1 MSAENLNL
9 LKSEVER
16 IVGRKVLTASDC
28 QYLSN
33 DIYQQIKL
41 RVSLNTLR
49 RFFHLMTSKYQ
60 PSSFTLNLLSKYC
73 GFSSFE
79 EFIAHKERL
88 CDIHTNSGSDLLN
101 FLILLFKD
109 FETKGVEDITYINL
123 IHEIIS
129 NLEKWPQVIDEFQSQ
144 IAKTANGQFFY
155 YEQFINT
162 DNLNGYYGDGLRYY
176 LHEKKDPQAQIF
188 GHSLLCF
195 RSWLS
200 MNGDK
205 VYSHCEELMKYK
217 IDESIHPSI
226 CGRYFASQL
235 YKAEYFDYD
244 VEPIIL
250 AAREFYLDTKYSR
263 AVSQGFPH
271 YEFILAESLI
281 LIGQHEEAL
290 FYIIEATK
298 KRNNSTPPY
307 VHLKLF
313 ESIYL
318 FHAIALKNTGKVEK
332 AKEMLEMINVKNFY
346 FLARKFNLI
355 LYLLQ
360 KQSFHKRDLLREQL
374 DHLVQQ
380 TGFRKLVEAYP
391 EIGIPSVQAA
401 RLAQ

>member
-1 MSAENLNL
+1 MSGKNLHSI
-9 LKSEVER
+9 KSEVER

-33 DIYQQIKL
+33 DIYHQTKL

-49 RFFHLMTSKYQ
+49 RLFHLMKSKYQ

-73 GFSSFE
+73 GFSSFD
-79 EFIAHKERL
+79 EFVAHKEHVS
-88 CDIHTNSGSDLLN
+88 DSQTNSGPDLLN

-109 FETKGVEDITYINL
+109 FETKGVDDITYINL
-123 IHEIIS
+123 IHEIIN

-155 YEQFINT
+155 YEQFVNT

-176 LHEKKDPQAQIF
+176 LHERKDPQAQIF

-195 RSWLS
+195 RSWLC
-200 MNGDK
+200 MQREK
-205 VYSHCEELMKYK
+205 VNSHWQELMQYN
-217 IDESIHPSI
+217 INESIPPSV

-235 YKAEYFDYD
+235 YRAEACDFDF
-244 VEPIIL
+244 EPIL
-250 AAREFYLDTKYSR
+250 SSAREFYLDTKYSK
-263 AVSQGFPH
+263 AVSQGFP
-271 YEFILAESLI
+271 YFEFIMAESLI
-281 LIGQHEEAL
+281 LTEQHEEAM

-298 KRNNSTPPY
+298 KRNNCTPPY
-307 VHLKLF
+307 VDLKLF

-318 FHAIALKNTGKVEK
+318 FHAIALKNIGKAEK

-346 FLARKFNLI
+346 FLAKKFNLV

-360 KQSFHKRDLLREQL
+360 KQSFHKRDLLRGQL
-374 DHLVQQ
+374 DYLIKQ
-380 TGFRKLVEAYP
+380 TGFKKLIAPYP
-391 EIGIPSVQAA
+391 ELLVI
-401 RLAQ
+401 LE